1 MEAHWQIALAKVFFS
16 INKKREIKMRGKGLC
31 HSATDEM
38 QAGCGNGL
46 VSVRMDLSSQG
57 NEGNNSWEIGEQE
70 WEDFFQLQ
78 TEQHGGI

>member
-1 MEAHWQIALAKVFFS
+1 MQ
-16 INKKREIKMRGKGLC
+16 GDKGLR

-46 VSVRMDLSSQG
+46 VSVTMGLSSQ
-57 NEGNNSWEIGEQE
+57 GNNSWEIGEQE
-70 WEDFFQLQ
+70 GEDFFQLQ

>member
-1 MEAHWQIALAKVFFS
+1 MQ
-16 INKKREIKMRGKGLC
+16 GDKGLC

-46 VSVRMDLSSQG
+46 VSVTMDLSSQ
-57 NEGNNSWEIGEQE
+57 GNNSWEIGEQE
-70 WEDFFQLQ
+70 GEDFFQLQ

>member
-1 MEAHWQIALAKVFFS
+1 MH
-16 INKKREIKMRGKGLC
+16 GDKGLS

-46 VSVRMDLSSQG
+46 VSVTMDLSSQ
-57 NEGNNSWEIGEQE
+57 GNNSWEIGEQE
-70 WEDFFQLQ
+70 GEDFFQLQ